1 MEGHD
6 PAAAQSV
13 SAVLLSLKGAA
24 GFQLDMKYNKQGNQ
38 ATLAWPVA
46 TTLASFFD
54 RLSWFEDI
62 LALVSFFVAL
72 VGALIIFA
80 TLRTVMNEKKREYAI
95 IRWLGASRLVV
106 TCVVLAQS
114 LFLSLAGL
122 LGAFLA
128 YWGIGF
134 TAARLIREK
143 TGVVMDPLSLVT
155 FPQQNERQS
164 LWHLVEEEGYE
175 VLWPVVEPFF
185 PLLVLV
191 LGIFLIGF
199 ASGLIPAL
207 QAYRSSLS
215 DNLSPKS

>member
-6 PAAAQSV
+6 PAAAESV
-13 SAVLLSLKGAA
+13 SAVLLVLRNAA

-46 TTLASFFD
+46 ATLASFFD

-62 LALVSFFVAL
+62 LALVAFFVAL
-72 VGALIIFA
+72 VGSLIIFA

-95 IRWLGASRLVV
+95 LRCLGASRLVV

-114 LFLSLAGL
+114 LFLSLSGL
-122 LGAFLA
+122 VGSFLA
-128 YWGIGF
+128 YGGIGF
-134 TAARLIREK
+134 TAARLIREQ
-143 TGVVMDPLSLVT
+143 TGVVMDPLSLVSPGPKNPNDT
-155 FPQQNERQS
+155 F
-164 LWHLVEEEGYE
+164 WTT
-175 VLWPVVEPFF
+175 VEPFW
-185 PLLVLV
+185 PLLTLV

-199 ASGLIPAL
+199 ISGLLPAL

-215 DNLSPKS
+215 ENLSPKS